1 MLRAHLNTTD
11 SAAGTA
17 KTARCRRT
25 QAILPLRGKIL
36 NVEKADL
43 SKAMANAEIK
53 SMITAF
59 GLVVDGNKIIVD
71 ESKLRYDKIVIMTDA
86 DVDGSHIRILLLTF
100 LWRFAKDLIVNGHVY
115 AAVPPLYKVTKGKDN
130 YYLLDDKTLNEFKSK
145 HPNSALTISRFKGLG
160 EMNAEQL
167 EETTMNKENR
177 ILKQIT
183 VGDMVM
189 VERVVQSLMG
199 DSVSLRKQFIEENA
213 REAQVDL

>member
-1 MLRAHLNTTD
+1 M
-11 SAAGTA
+11 
-17 KTARCRRT
+17 
-25 QAILPLRGKIL
+25 
-36 NVEKADL
+36 
-43 SKAMANAEIK
+43 
-53 SMITAF
+53 
-59 GLVVDGNKIIVD
+59 
-71 ESKLRYDKIVIMTDA
+71 
-86 DVDGSHIRILLLTF
+86 TF

-115 AAVPPLYKVTKGKDN
+115 AAVPPLYKATKGKDN
-130 YYLLDDKTLNEFKSK
+130 YYLLDDKALNEFKSK

-183 VGDMVM
+183 VGDMAM